1 VSAVAPAAAS
11 VRFAHVNLVARDW
24 ERLAAFYERVFDCT
38 RVPPERDLSGDWLGA
53 GTGVPGARIR
63 GIHLRLPTGCG
74 QDAPGGPTLEIFSY
88 HPELDPLPTA
98 PNRPGWGHV
107 AFAVDDVAAAR
118 QAVLDAGGRALGA
131 LISTEIEGAGAIT
144 FAYVADPEGN
154 VIELQRWTGE
164 H

>member
-1 VSAVAPAAAS
+1 VSVGSAAAGAQ
-11 VRFAHVNLVARDW
+11 FAHVNLVAQDW
-24 ERLAAFYERVFDCT
+24 ERLAAFYERVFGCT
-38 RVPPERDLSGDWLGA
+38 RVPPERDLHGAWLEA

-63 GIHLRLPTGCG
+63 GIHLRLPGYG
-74 QDAPGGPTLEIFSY
+74 PRGPTLEIFQY
-88 HPELDPLPTA
+88 QPELQPLSTA

-107 AFAVDDVAAAR
+107 AFGVEDVAAVR
-118 QAVLDAGGRALGA
+118 QAVLDAGGRALGE

-154 VIELQRWTGE
+154 VIELQRWSGD